1 MTTLERH
8 GTPRLLAYAAL
19 TVAGLFGAVVSG
31 RPALAALAAPFA
43 LILVAGLVLAEP
55 VAATATLE
63 LDAERVLEGDT
74 VGGTVGVT
82 TSVPA
87 ARVDVLIPASGA
99 RVEEPVGRLAWS
111 GASATIGR
119 LPLRLAAERWGLA
132 RVGPV
137 WIRAHG
143 PLGLVRFEGSVGDVA
158 VVRILPGEASSRVL
172 LRPESPRAA
181 AGSHVAST
189 RGDGLEFA
197 EVRPYVPGDRFRT
210 LNWAVS
216 ARRDGLWVNQ
226 RHPERSADLVLLIDT
241 FSDDREGRSPALVR
255 AVRAA
260 WLLVTAH
267 LGAHDRVGI
276 VTFGGYPAWLVPSGG
291 DRALLTICDRLLVT
305 QAAWTEAQRSVEF
318 LPAPVIPAGATV
330 VGLTP
335 LHDARMVA
343 ALVDLRRRGM
353 DVAAVEID
361 VTDGVEAAATARG
374 VPAAAFALW
383 RLERER
389 RRDVLTSAGVAV
401 VSWPADDGA
410 AFVVERLARLRR
422 RPVVAR

>member
-1 MTTLERH
+1 MNPLARH

-19 TVAGLFGAVVSG
+19 TVAGVFGAVMSG
-31 RPALAALAAPFA
+31 RAALAALVAPFA
-43 LILVAGLVLAEP
+43 LMLVAGLVLAEP
-55 VAATATLE
+55 VAVTAAID
-63 LDAERVLEGDT
+63 LDGERVLEGDT
-74 VGGTVGVT
+74 IRGTVSVA
-82 TSVPA
+82 TSVPV
-87 ARVDVLIPASGA
+87 ARVEVLVPVSGA
-99 RVEEPVGRLAWS
+99 RVEEPAERLTWS
-111 GASATIGR
+111 GSSAALGR
-119 LPLRLAAERWGLA
+119 LPLRLAADRWGLA

-143 PLGLVRFEGSVGDVA
+143 PLGLVRFEGSIGDA
-158 VVRILPGEASSRVL
+158 RVVRVLPGAASARAL
-172 LRPESPRAA
+172 LRPDSPRAA
-181 AGSHVAST
+181 AGSHVAAT

-197 EVRPYVPGDRFRT
+197 EVRPYVPGDRLRA

-216 ARRDGLWVNQ
+216 ARRDGWWVNQ

-241 FSDDREGRSPALVR
+241 FSDDREGRSAALVR

-260 WLLVTAH
+260 WLIVTAH
-267 LGAHDRVGI
+267 LAAHDRVGV
-276 VTFGGYPAWLVPSGG
+276 VTFGGYPAWLVPGGG
-291 DRALLTICDRLLVT
+291 DRALLAICDRLLVT

-318 LPAPVIPAGATV
+318 LPGPVIPAGATV

-361 VTDGVEAAATARG
+361 VTETVEDAAATRN

-401 VSWPADDGA
+401 VSWPAEDSA
-410 AFVVERLARLRR
+410 ALVLEHLARLRR
-422 RPVVAR
+422 RPLVAR